1 MSSLFTLTS
10 TLNDA
15 PPSEIRDKIRE
26 NRKEPLGTRVVQ
38 TNKTSQAHTR
48 HFQRY
53 LVAASALGIFLVS
66 AIVAAVAVFPLSRQL
81 KVEARRELKFSAQ
94 TRVFTVE
101 ELLSRLQS
109 IAMQITSRTRARQ
122 VLEAYDRGEIDRSE
136 FVTTSQ
142 RILTDALN
150 QSEEVVGITRLNEE
164 GNLAVSVGRE
174 IPRSW
179 WVVPPATAQT
189 SLVRDPVTLSG
200 QSYLVV
206 GAPILNSNGQRVGTD
221 VVLFDVS
228 RLREIVDDRTGL
240 GETGTTALGTW
251 RNDRVELFFSQYD
264 EVADLA
270 LQTAVERAVT
280 DGESGT
286 QIVPGDTPQV
296 VAFAPVEA
304 STWGLAIAI
313 RRQELYEP
321 IYRDL
326 TALSWTIVGVTVLG
340 TGATV
345 LLLRPFAQ
353 RSIRQARKLEQQ
365 IEETNALLAL
375 KNRALQEK
383 QRQQELVR
391 DALQQIEGL
400 QLSSDRVSQQARA
413 ARQCM
418 QQSLELVRTG
428 ASSVEQALDGT
439 QQVRVQVREIVDRMG
454 QLSESIDRVSTIVEL
469 VGDFAAQT
477 NMLALNAAVEAVR
490 AGDSGKGFGVVA
502 GEIRQ
507 LADRS
512 QQSSDRIRALI
523 TEIQNE
529 IRRTANATED
539 SNETADSGVQ
549 MARNSSEIFDDIQS
563 AIDEMAATTQQIDRA
578 NREHVLAIEA
588 LVATVRSIA

>member
-1 MSSLFTLTS
+1 M
-10 TLNDA
+10 
-15 PPSEIRDKIRE
+15 
-26 NRKEPLGTRVVQ
+26 Q

-286 QIVPGDTPQV
+286 QIVPGDT
-296 VAFAPVEA
+296 AA
-304 STWGLAIAI
+304 SG
-313 RRQELYEP
+313 
-321 IYRDL
+321 
-326 TALSWTIVGVTVLG
+326 G
-340 TGATV
+340 
-345 LLLRPFAQ
+345 
-353 RSIRQARKLEQQ
+353 
-365 IEETNALLAL
+365 
-375 KNRALQEK
+375 
-383 QRQQELVR
+383 
-391 DALQQIEGL
+391 
-400 QLSSDRVSQQARA
+400 
-413 ARQCM
+413 
-418 QQSLELVRTG
+418 
-428 ASSVEQALDGT
+428 
-439 QQVRVQVREIVDRMG
+439 
-454 QLSESIDRVSTIVEL
+454 
-469 VGDFAAQT
+469 
-477 NMLALNAAVEAVR
+477 VR
-490 AGDSGKGFGVVA
+490 A
-502 GEIRQ
+502 R
-507 LADRS
+507 RS
-512 QQSSDRIRALI
+512 QHLGSGDRDTSSGTLRTDLSGFNSPQLDDRRRHSPRNWGDGFTVASFRSAIDP
-523 TEIQNE
+523 TSEE
-529 IRRTANATED
+529 VRTANRG
-539 SNETADSGVQ
+539 N
-549 MARNSSEIFDDIQS
+549 
-563 AIDEMAATTQQIDRA
+563 
-578 NREHVLAIEA
+578 
-588 LVATVRSIA
+588 

>member
-1 MSSLFTLTS
+1 M
-10 TLNDA
+10 
-15 PPSEIRDKIRE
+15 
-26 NRKEPLGTRVVQ
+26 Q

-81 KVEARRELKFSAQ
+81 KVEARRELKFAAQ

-174 IPRSW
+174 IPRAW

-221 VVLFDVS
+221 VVLFDVF

-270 LQTAVERAVT
+270 LQTAIEQAVA

-326 TALSWTIVGVTVLG
+326 TALSWTIVGVTVVG

-353 RSIRQARKLEQQ
+353 RSIQQARKLEQQ

-428 ASSVEQALDGT
+428 ASSVERALDGT

-512 QQSSDRIRALI
+512 QQSSDRIRTLI

>member
-1 MSSLFTLTS
+1 M
-10 TLNDA
+10 
-15 PPSEIRDKIRE
+15 
-26 NRKEPLGTRVVQ
+26 Q

>member
-1 MSSLFTLTS
+1 M
-10 TLNDA
+10 
-15 PPSEIRDKIRE
+15 
-26 NRKEPLGTRVVQ
+26 
-38 TNKTSQAHTR
+38 
-48 HFQRY
+48 
-53 LVAASALGIFLVS
+53 
-66 AIVAAVAVFPLSRQL
+66 
-81 KVEARRELKFSAQ
+81 
-94 TRVFTVE
+94 
-101 ELLSRLQS
+101 
-109 IAMQITSRTRARQ
+109 
-122 VLEAYDRGEIDRSE
+122 
-136 FVTTSQ
+136 
-142 RILTDALN
+142 
-150 QSEEVVGITRLNEE
+150 
-164 GNLAVSVGRE
+164 
-174 IPRSW
+174 
-179 WVVPPATAQT
+179 
-189 SLVRDPVTLSG
+189 
-200 QSYLVV
+200 
-206 GAPILNSNGQRVGTD
+206 
-221 VVLFDVS
+221 
-228 RLREIVDDRTGL
+228 
-240 GETGTTALGTW
+240 
-251 RNDRVELFFSQYD
+251 
-264 EVADLA
+264 
-270 LQTAVERAVT
+270 
-280 DGESGT
+280 
-286 QIVPGDTPQV
+286 
-296 VAFAPVEA
+296 
-304 STWGLAIAI
+304 
-313 RRQELYEP
+313 
-321 IYRDL
+321 
-326 TALSWTIVGVTVLG
+326 
-340 TGATV
+340 
-345 LLLRPFAQ
+345 RPFAQ